1 MYLTRRIL
9 TVGLD
14 GNGIASSSLDSL
26 NDLESLGLASSVVDD
41 DFLPGLAKL
50 EGNGG
55 SDTARGSRY

>member
-1 MYLTRRIL
+1 M
-9 TVGLD
+9 D

-41 DFLPGLAKL
+41 DFLAGLAKL